1 MRLLNL
7 FIASACILGGSVSTA
22 CAGGSIVEGKLAAR
36 KSCVFCH
43 NIEENGP
50 FKQNPPSFAAI
61 AVYRSDNQIR
71 NRIFYPDVHSGMR
84 KQLGFV
90 FSVDTVEDLVAYIR
104 SLEIKITPRSS
115 DK

>member
-1 MRLLNL
+1 MRRLNVFTYACLL
-7 FIASACILGGSVSTA
+7 AASVSA
-22 CAGGSIVEGKLAAR
+22 AYAQGSILEGERAAR
-36 KSCVFCH
+36 KSCAICH
-43 NIEENGP
+43 NVEKNGP

-90 FSVDTVEDLVAYIR
+90 FSVDTVEDLVSYIR
-104 SLEIKITPRSS
+104 SLEIKLSPNSLS
-115 DK
+115 K

>member
-1 MRLLNL
+1 MRASNLLVVY
-7 FIASACILGGSVSTA
+7 ACIFCASVSA
-22 CAGGSIVEGKLAAR
+22 ALAEGRIRSGELAAR
-36 KSCVFCH
+36 NSCAICH
-43 NIEENGP
+43 NVEKNGP

-84 KQLGFV
+84 KQLDFV
-90 FSVDTVEDLVAYIR
+90 FDFETVADLVAYIR
-104 SLEIKITPRSS
+104 SLENRVTPDSS